1 MCAWVGVYVCEKERE
16 RGQKRG
22 GGGGTMERDKGEGGE
37 REAMER
43 RRKIESK
50 RKPIC
55 PDYALVIL
63 YPSLTS

>member
-1 MCAWVGVYVCEKERE
+1 
-16 RGQKRG
+16 
-22 GGGGTMERDKGEGGE
+22 MERDKGEGGE